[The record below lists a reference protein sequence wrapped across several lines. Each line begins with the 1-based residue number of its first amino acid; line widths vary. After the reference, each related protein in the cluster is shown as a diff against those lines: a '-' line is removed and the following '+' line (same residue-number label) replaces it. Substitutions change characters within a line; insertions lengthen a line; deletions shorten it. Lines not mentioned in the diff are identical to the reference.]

1 MDKIH
6 PAQYPAALTLV
17 EEASAKIKEFAAE
30 PWTSDVAR
38 LERRVAELEK
48 GLAAKNI
55 EKLLNQVTKLQSIV
69 GDMQST
75 TTTYDVGEDNVKVN
89 LTNWAPTKPV
99 VAKQKVG

>member
-17 EEASAKIKEFAAE
+17 EEAAEKIKDFAAE

-48 GLAAKNI
+48 H
-55 EKLLNQVTKLQSIV
+55 LN
-69 GDMQST
+69 
-75 TTTYDVGEDNVKVN
+75 
-89 LTNWAPTKPV
+89 KPV